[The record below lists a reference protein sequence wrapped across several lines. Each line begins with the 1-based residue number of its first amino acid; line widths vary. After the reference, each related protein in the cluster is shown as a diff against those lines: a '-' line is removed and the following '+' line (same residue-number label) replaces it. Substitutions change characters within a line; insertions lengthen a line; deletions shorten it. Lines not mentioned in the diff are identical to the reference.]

1 MHSIKIRYSFQ
12 WLLIIFFLSFLSANV
27 ELSFYND
34 IPNTPQETI
43 VFESGSLFYT
53 GGLPHIDEFICTAD
67 SPSTETVLWFD
78 ARGNEVSEGDGSGT
92 ELYWTGSNGNKTLH
106 TSDSGGTNL
115 ITVTNQGNN
124 FTCRV
129 NGSTEE
135 KSFGIYWVRSILD
148 SNGDVD
154 NDLGGMRIYTKDTP
168 PVISEYTLQRGFFNL
183 DPNAQYRVQS
193 LKGLNIQFRPA
204 PLEPSPVPPQS
215 VIDNVRFLNTT
226 TCQSIG
232 TSDDDILYT
241 TLFNGLYLNEGSDEV
256 PSLDTADCIANGA
269 TYQTVLSIRN
279 NAPDLY
285 FTCPLVYN
293 GLFIDFD
300 NLNLDTEAN
309 VIAILP
315 SGGDINRRRLWIDI
329 TNSQRVSLRYDREY
343 VCIDMYGTSL
353 SFRVIVTADNTLEI
367 LDSEI
372 DTMGVTTPINYISPA
387 IPNTLYCLAM
397 NENAIVTWLSDTVA
411 NRSASTTPVP
421 VTTNSS
427 NSPYIDTPRNG
438 RSDLITNG
446 GISLDREGYY
456 ICSGS
461 SVEIRAGIFS
471 QPPVAPVVAT
481 TPSESS
487 FNISFISPIN
497 ITCSATNSPHPP
509 PLFYWTGP
517 RTSST
522 LLLDTTNFQ
531 VSDSGD
537 YTCHGTNVVGAD
549 EVTISILIVAP
560 PPMLVAYNTSIPDF
574 FFEQDSIQL
583 FCTFSIATY
592 LALTPNISWY
602 RNSTLLTDGV
612 DGFQIEDISTG
623 DPWLY
628 RSVLSVSSAV
638 PANSGQF
645 YCSATVGNS
654 AANTSSVFSIEIEP
668 AYLPDAVSVQLDR
681 IGYLSA
687 EISWNVT
694 NRARLTPETYVVSHC
709 LLPACSSYVNS
720 SVLTLNSF
728 TIREL
733 VSVTNY
739 SVFVVTT
746 NRYGATT
753 GFYRNFTTLLERAL
767 YFNDRSMNNKQTY
780 FASGSIFRGGSGS
793 EVGQTITL
801 FYCVPDAPTDP
812 ITWYAPNGDII
823 PEGVT
828 ANSFYHTRDG
838 SGESTLNLN
847 SALTADNDGRNFTC
861 RINSSGFIHDH
872 YFGVYFILDVN
883 TGFFIIGVRLFSK
896 NDPPVVKAFTLQRG
910 IFDFDFNQLYDVESL
925 KLAAAPTFEWEF
937 EPDLISPVTPDDSV
951 QFLTNVQFD
960 SSSLCQ
966 LGYSSFSGDFFSIS
980 NKPFVLKT
988 PASNYTTGPP
998 LEGSSCIE
1006 DGSTAYVFTIGEG
1019 VDIAVVCPLLY
1030 DARFLDISPTNFIQL
1045 NLIVNAGGTNPR
1057 RLLVDPSQTKAQIV
1071 HDRSYVCQDRYG
1083 TSSTFIARVDASTPL
1098 EVFNSSTTVVPTNNG
1113 TRYITNQTTL
1123 YCLSDSN
1130 LLAVEWYANT
1140 NPNRSVEVTYTL
1152 VSSDTIEQPY
1162 VSNPRVGR
1170 SDLII
1175 STALPSD
1182 RQGYFYCRDSTNRIL
1197 SYSVFS
1203 QQPVSPTAVIIPDT
1217 ISIDIT
1223 IGSSTDLLICGYSN
1237 SPHPNTISYWAGT
1250 NSASIDTSQL
1260 LEADTGS
1267 YTCVSSNVV
1276 DSSTDTI
1283 SVNVIPPPPQAVNN
1297 TQLLTQGDIFETDS
1311 FQLSCSF
1318 STFPNVTSPISI
1330 LWYHNGTLNT
1340 VFTNTTNASGDTAT
1354 STLTI
1359 STATVSQTGQYECV
1373 ATVGLSLS
1381 TNSTAISVIVYPSYP
1396 PDALPLVVS
1405 SITFFTAFVSW
1416 NGTNRTP
1423 PLIENYSVAYN
1434 TDPPGIPTYQ
1444 TIPEGAPTT
1453 FTLTGLLANTN
1464 YTAYISAQNRFG
1476 ITPGPVTSFATLRI
1490 RLYFVKDGNIV
1501 PFSTGSIFR
1510 GGIHTD
1516 IFDVVTEFHCYP
1528 DSSEQ
1533 LITWYQPNGT
1543 VIPLGTASST
1553 GFYHTRDTATG
1564 ESVFYTNNAVSV
1576 DNEGNNFTC
1585 SFNQTSGVLNV
1596 SSFGIYYARRDV
1608 STFFVHGIRLFDEYN
1623 IIYEF
1628 VYQRGVFNLDFNQLY
1643 TVECLVLSLTD
1654 ATHWRFI
1661 PDLLS
1666 QTDIVTTNTTLYQ
1679 VQFDP
1684 NAECQNIR
1692 CAPFVQYS
1700 VFSNESFLLQTRDT
1714 NIVQDINCI
1723 PNGYE
1728 LSFNLGSPLDITITC
1743 PLIFGARFVDL
1754 GTDITLI
1761 ENEITENSPRRLW
1774 INSTATLATLNQER
1788 TYVCEDIYGESVSF
1802 SVAINAAGVEP
1813 IQILA
1818 SESSTVPLSNG
1829 TDLVGNANI
1838 PDTLLCVTQS
1848 ASNAANWYVDS
1859 DPNRSSGQSP
1869 VLVTTDSSVLPHVVS
1884 PRAGRS
1890 NLVLNGTIGDAQQG
1904 YYSCVT
1910 NPSIV
1915 LGIFSQTPVAPTAD
1929 ISPNQ
1934 ASIQVV
1940 IGTNTPALNCT
1951 TSNVPHPAPI
1961 YFWTGSIGSLTA
1973 ILNTDLLLEANAGIY
1988 TCTASNVVDL
1998 STETITITVIPPPP
2012 QFIII
2017 QIGTTTPIYITDVF
2031 TLECQFNTFPNVT
2044 SQITIVWSLNNTQ
2057 VVESSTVN
2065 IDTAYSGSE
2074 ATSSLTVSA
2083 SQINQAGDYQCSA
2096 IVGGSQQTMST
2107 NLTFRFNQP
2116 PTPAPGQIS
2125 ANPLSPLVTQS
2136 FVISCEFTT
2145 LVRFQPIDIKWY
2157 HNDTQ
2162 LEEGVQIAYNTNGI
2176 TESST
2181 LSVTEIG
2188 FNRSGEYHCEGQVLG
2203 VLNSLLGTSNSTTV
2217 QVIGPPNPNEVEII
2231 QGVDYSFFVNNPLE
2245 LTCVFQTLEIFVQNL
2260 EVAWY
2265 HNNTRITQM
2274 GVDKVRQDTNKV
2286 KSTLKILSTSFDQAG
2301 VYYCIA
2307 SVPPYSAS
2315 AQSRNYTVIIKSG
2328 TTPPTSGGLSDLIG
2342 PIAAGIILALFVIIV
2357 VLVVVVIIIFL
2368 LRRRQKKHS
2377 YSESL
2382 VNQRYYRKS
2391 GESQNQLLVEN
2402 VGLNV
2407 ASSLITEK
2415 DIETIEEPRSR
2426 PVNTTFRKSMEVQE
2440 TVMFN
2445 SEAAEPLYEDFS
2457 YEKYNVNI
2465 DIFPQRI
2472 LEYHLANNAEF
2483 DKQFSSL
2490 RKDFIHDV
2498 TTGSNVINKPKNRFA
2513 NIIPYEHS
2521 RVKLSFTGENHSDY
2535 INACYIDG
2543 YYKPQ
2548 SYIAAQGPMPHT
2560 VKEFWRMIWEKKIEH
2575 VIALT
2580 RVMEAM
2586 KKKCEQYWPEKE
2598 QETCTFGNFEI
2609 VLKKIDRFTSYD
2621 IRIME
2626 LQHADYPDERRN
2638 VIHFHFTVWP
2648 DHGVPIFSS
2657 SLVTFINHTKEFHI
2671 PGKSPSPMLVHCSAG
2686 VGRTGTFIVLD
2697 YFLEHLKENE
2707 KVNVYK
2713 IVAQLRENRCLMV
2726 QTKDQYIFIHDA
2738 IQDIISCK
2746 DTFIG
2751 DHDFQRYYE
2760 NALIRDLNTMT
2771 TPFEDMY
2778 ELIMKTSRIVD
2789 PRDIAE
2795 SSDVANV
2802 MKNRYPNFVPFD
2814 SHRVSI
2820 IPDQDGEKDYINA
2833 SFVHSYQKHKGFIA
2847 AQGPMEFTVYD
2858 FWKMITKYRIQVMIM
2873 LTDLVENGHEMCAK
2887 YWPEEGKEML
2897 VHYLV
2902 IRSEKEEIFDDF
2914 VRRKLVVSTQQ
2925 VMIFIFK
2932 YIVDSD

>member
-1 MHSIKIRYSFQ
+1 MIITLCSLLVSFQ
-12 WLLIIFFLSFLSANV
+12 LANANV
-27 ELSFYND
+27 RLSFYND

-43 VFESGSLFYT
+43 LFESGSLFYT

-92 ELYWTGSNGNKTLH
+92 DLYWTGSNGNKTLH
-106 TSDSGGTNL
+106 TSDNGGSNL

-148 SNGDVD
+148 SNGNVD

-183 DPNAQYRVQS
+183 DPNAQYKVQS

-204 PLEPSPVPPQS
+204 PLEPSPVPSQS
-215 VIDNVRFLNTT
+215 IIDNVRFLNTT

-232 TSDDDILYT
+232 TSNDDILYT
-241 TLFNGLYLNEGSDEV
+241 TLFNGLYLNEGADEV
-256 PSLDTADCIANGA
+256 PSLDTADCIANGT
-269 TYQTVLSIRN
+269 TYQTVLSIRD

-300 NLNLDTEAN
+300 NLNLFKGADI
-309 VIAILP
+309 IASVTSDPDDL
-315 SGGDINRRRLWIDI
+315 NRRRLWIDI
-329 TNSQRVSLRYDREY
+329 NSGSRVSLRYDREY

-353 SFRVIVTADNTLEI
+353 SFRVVVTADNTLEI
-367 LDSEI
+367 LDSNTATSGE
-372 DTMGVTTPINYISPA
+372 TTSLDYISPT

-397 NENAIVTWLSDTVA
+397 NESAIVTWLSDTAA

-421 VTTNSS
+421 VTTNPS
-427 NSPYIDTPRNG
+427 NPPYIDTPRNG

-471 QPPVAPVVAT
+471 QSPVAPVVAT
-481 TPSESS
+481 KPSESS

-509 PLFYWTGP
+509 PLFHWTGP

-531 VSDSGD
+531 VSYSGN

-560 PPMLVAYNTSIPDF
+560 PPMLVAYNTSVPDF

-612 DGFQIEDISTG
+612 DGFHLEDMSTG

-654 AANTSSVFSIEIEP
+654 AANTSSVFSIEVAPE
-668 AYLPDAVSVQLDR
+668 YLPDAVSVQLDR

-687 EISWNVT
+687 VISWNVT
-694 NRARLTPETYVVSHC
+694 NRVRLTPETYVVSHC

-728 TIREL
+728 TITEL

-753 GFYRNFTTLLERAL
+753 GFSRNFTTLLERAL
-767 YFNDRSMNNKQTY
+767 YFKDRSMSNKQTY

-812 ITWYAPNGDII
+812 ITWYTPNGDII

-828 ANSFYHTRDG
+828 ANSFYHTRDA
-838 SGESTLNLN
+838 SGESRLNLN

-883 TGFFIIGVRLFSK
+883 TGQFILGVRLFSK

-925 KLAAAPTFEWEF
+925 KLSGAPNFGWEF
-937 EPDLISPVTPDDSV
+937 EPNLVSPVTPDNSV

-960 SSSLCQ
+960 SNSLCQ

-980 NKPFVLKT
+980 NKPFVLRT
-988 PASNYTTGPP
+988 PVAFDYSTGPP
-998 LEGSSCIE
+998 LQGSSCIE
-1006 DGSTAYVFTIGEG
+1006 EGSTAYVFTIGEG

-1030 DARFLDISPTNFIQL
+1030 DARFLDISPTNFIQYNYTL
-1045 NLIVNAGGTNPR
+1045 NAGGTNPR

-1083 TSSTFIARVDASTPL
+1083 TSSSFIARVDASTPL

-1130 LLAVEWYANT
+1130 LLAVEWYVNT
-1140 NPNRSVEVTYTL
+1140 NPNRSTEVTYAL
-1152 VSSDTIEQPY
+1152 VSNNTIEQPY

-1182 RQGYFYCRDSTNRIL
+1182 RQGYFHCRDSTNRIL
-1197 SYSVFS
+1197 SHSIFS

-1217 ISIDIT
+1217 IFVDIT

-1237 SPHPNTISYWAGT
+1237 SPHPYTISYWAGT
-1250 NSASIDTSQL
+1250 SSASMDTSQL

-1283 SVNVIPPPPQAVNN
+1283 SVNVIPPPPQAVNT

-1340 VFTNTTNASGDTAT
+1340 VFSNTTNASGDTAT

-1359 STATVSQTGQYECV
+1359 STATVSQAGHYECV

-1381 TNSTAISVIVYPSYP
+1381 SNSTAISVIVYPSYP
-1396 PDALPLVVS
+1396 PDAIPLVVS
-1405 SITFFTAFVSW
+1405 SITFFTAFVYW

-1423 PLIENYSVAYN
+1423 PLIEDYCVAYN
-1434 TDPPGIPTYQ
+1434 IDPPGIPTYQ
-1444 TIPEGAPTT
+1444 TIPLGAPTT
-1453 FTLTGLLANTN
+1453 LTLTGLLANTN
-1464 YTAYISAQNRFG
+1464 YTAYISAQNRFS
-1476 ITPGPVTSFATLRI
+1476 TTLGPVTSFATQRI

-1510 GGIHTD
+1510 GGIHSD

-1528 DSSEQ
+1528 DSSDQ
-1533 LITWYQPNGT
+1533 LITWHQPNGT
-1543 VIPLGTASST
+1543 VIPLGTAFST

-1564 ESVFYTNNAVSV
+1564 ESVFCTNNAVSV

-1585 SFNQTSGVLNV
+1585 SFNQTSGVPNV
-1596 SSFGIYYARRDV
+1596 SSFGIYLARRDV
-1608 STFFVHGIRLFDEYN
+1608 STFLVNGIRLFDEYN

-1628 VYQRGVFNLDFNQLY
+1628 VYQRGVFHLDFNQLY
-1643 TVECLVLSLTD
+1643 TVECLVPSLTD

-1700 VFSNESFLLQTRDT
+1700 VFSNESFLLQTSD
-1714 NIVQDINCI
+1714 IYLVQDINCI
-1723 PNGYE
+1723 PNGHE
-1728 LSFNLGSPLDITITC
+1728 LSFNLGSPLEITITC
-1743 PLIFGARFVDL
+1743 PLIFGARFVDI

-1774 INSTATLATLNQER
+1774 INSTATLATLDQER
-1788 TYVCEDIYGESVSF
+1788 TYVCEDMYGESVSF
-1802 SVAINAAGVEP
+1802 SVAINAAGSEP
-1813 IQILA
+1813 IQIFA

-1829 TDLVGNANI
+1829 TDLVGNANV

-1859 DPNRSSGQSP
+1859 NPNRSSGQSP
-1869 VLVTTDSSVLPHVVS
+1869 ALVTTASSLLPHVVS

-1961 YFWTGSIGSLTA
+1961 YFWTGFVSSFSAALDTRH
-1973 ILNTDLLLEANAGIY
+1973 LLEADTGLY
-1988 TCTASNVVDL
+1988 TCIASNVVDL
-1998 STETITITVIPPPP
+1998 STDTITITVVPPPP
-2012 QFIII
+2012 QFISI
-2017 QIGTTTPIYITDVF
+2017 QIGTSSPIYLGDAF

-2044 SQITIVWSLNNTQ
+2044 SQIIIVWYLNNTG
-2057 VVESSTVN
+2057 VVGSSTVN

-2074 ATSSLTVSA
+2074 ATSSLTVSS
-2083 SQINQAGDYQCSA
+2083 SQIERTGDYQCIA
-2096 IVGGSQQTMST
+2096 TVGGSTQVISPI
-2107 NLTFRFNQP
+2107 LTFSFHPPPKPIFTSITRLTEGTIAVGDAFMLQCVFMTLERFVQDLSISWYYDDLILSSSSEIDTSVSISGTNSVESILSISSAALSQSGAYHCVATVLNSLP
-2116 PTPAPGQIS
+2116 SVSSVLDITIHLAPAPVFVDINITQTPIYITDS
-2125 ANPLSPLVTQS
+2125 FSLSCGFSIASTFLSSVS
-2136 FVISCEFTT
+2136 I
-2145 LVRFQPIDIKWY
+2145 IWY
-2157 HNDTQ
+2157 HNDTIFSIF
-2162 LEEGVQIAYNTNGI
+2162 LHSAISSTFDGNII
-2176 TESST
+2176 IST
-2181 LSVTEIG
+2181 LSISRADYD
-2188 FNRSGEYHCEGQVLG
+2188 RSGSYFCRAG
-2203 VLNSLLGTSNSTTV
+2203 VPGSNFASSNLIEVNILPIPPPTFISIGLTTQPVYLN
-2217 QVIGPPNPNEVEII
+2217 E
-2231 QGVDYSFFVNNPLE
+2231 SFQLY
-2245 LTCVFQTLEIFVQNL
+2245 CVF
-2260 EVAWY
+2260 
-2265 HNNTRITQM
+2265 
-2274 GVDKVRQDTNKV
+2274 
-2286 KSTLKILSTSFDQAG
+2286 S
-2301 VYYCIA
+2301 
-2307 SVPPYSAS
+2307 
-2315 AQSRNYTVIIKSG
+2315 
-2328 TTPPTSGGLSDLIG
+2328 
-2342 PIAAGIILALFVIIV
+2342 
-2357 VLVVVVIIIFL
+2357 
-2368 LRRRQKKHS
+2368 
-2377 YSESL
+2377 
-2382 VNQRYYRKS
+2382 
-2391 GESQNQLLVEN
+2391 
-2402 VGLNV
+2402 
-2407 ASSLITEK
+2407 
-2415 DIETIEEPRSR
+2415 
-2426 PVNTTFRKSMEVQE
+2426 
-2440 TVMFN
+2440 
-2445 SEAAEPLYEDFS
+2445 
-2457 YEKYNVNI
+2457 
-2465 DIFPQRI
+2465 
-2472 LEYHLANNAEF
+2472 
-2483 DKQFSSL
+2483 
-2490 RKDFIHDV
+2490 
-2498 TTGSNVINKPKNRFA
+2498 
-2513 NIIPYEHS
+2513 
-2521 RVKLSFTGENHSDY
+2521 
-2535 INACYIDG
+2535 
-2543 YYKPQ
+2543 
-2548 SYIAAQGPMPHT
+2548 
-2560 VKEFWRMIWEKKIEH
+2560 
-2575 VIALT
+2575 ALT
-2580 RVMEAM
+2580 RVLPLTTVKWYHNTTEISPCHSRYLINLQHDSVATINSTLESVSSEE
-2586 KKKCEQYWPEKE
+2586 C
-2598 QETCTFGNFEI
+2598 QEGTYHCGAIYEELTTLSDEYILSFDAGELFSILNSWI
-2609 VLKKIDRFTSYD
+2609 FTS
-2621 IRIME
+2621 
-2626 LQHADYPDERRN
+2626 
-2638 VIHFHFTVWP
+2638 T
-2648 DHGVPIFSS
+2648 
-2657 SLVTFINHTKEFHI
+2657 
-2671 PGKSPSPMLVHCSAG
+2671 
-2686 VGRTGTFIVLD
+2686 
-2697 YFLEHLKENE
+2697 
-2707 KVNVYK
+2707 
-2713 IVAQLRENRCLMV
+2713 
-2726 QTKDQYIFIHDA
+2726 
-2738 IQDIISCK
+2738 
-2746 DTFIG
+2746 
-2751 DHDFQRYYE
+2751 
-2760 NALIRDLNTMT
+2760 
-2771 TPFEDMY
+2771 
-2778 ELIMKTSRIVD
+2778 
-2789 PRDIAE
+2789 
-2795 SSDVANV
+2795 
-2802 MKNRYPNFVPFD
+2802 
-2814 SHRVSI
+2814 
-2820 IPDQDGEKDYINA
+2820 
-2833 SFVHSYQKHKGFIA
+2833 
-2847 AQGPMEFTVYD
+2847 
-2858 FWKMITKYRIQVMIM
+2858 
-2873 LTDLVENGHEMCAK
+2873 
-2887 YWPEEGKEML
+2887 
-2897 VHYLV
+2897 
-2902 IRSEKEEIFDDF
+2902 
-2914 VRRKLVVSTQQ
+2914 
-2925 VMIFIFK
+2925 
-2932 YIVDSD
+2932 